1 MITGEDGPVISPSIV
16 NVSYYV
22 ASSSISALF
31 AHSSTIDFSTVTYVP
46 RISNSGTPMASRTS
60 QSAIH
65 SAIATSAQAAI
76 SSSSTRYSSIE
87 TSTRVAASLSTSHS
101 ATAIRVSSSNNSHS
115 AIATNAQ
122 NISKVASVTPTPSK
136 SAAPG
141 YKIPYILIYV
151 AALSV
156 CVFFL

>member
-1 MITGEDGPVISPSIV
+1 MSHIMLLRQASLLYSHIHPLSTFLLLLMFPASATPVHPW
-16 NVSYYV
+16 
-22 ASSSISALF
+22 LL
-31 AHSSTIDFSTVTYVP
+31 VP
-46 RISNSGTPMASRTS
+46 ANRF
-60 QSAIH
+60 AIH